1 MATDRT
7 RRLIATG
14 DAARELSAAKRMRRL
29 LQDEAIKLNRGVAAA
44 QARLAEIDDEE
55 DVLSATIDKAGGE
68 IHDAYADEPPVREP
82 A

>member
-14 DAARELSAAKRMRRL
+14 NAARELSTARNLRRL
-29 LQDEAIKLNRGVAAA
+29 LEDEGIKLNRAVVAAR
-44 QARLAEIDDEE
+44 ARLAEIDEE
-55 DVLSATIDKAGGE
+55 EEVLSATIDKAGGE
-68 IHDAYADEPPVREP
+68 IAVAYADTPPVREP